1 MPPKIEWSTA
11 DKQRILLEKLAA
23 GWSVERACEF
33 VGISVKTYEYWRSG
47 SKGAGGAMNAQQF
60 RDAAERIRSK
70 QSGEHFS
77 EVPDFE
83 TFSKVYMGNRLF
95 DHHQQWLDLLEGR
108 DPRNLHPSQTYIPGR
123 KNLLLINTPPHHA
136 KSEMFC
142 QNYVTWRIVQDPNI
156 RVLLVSASA
165 DRAKKNLDGIKNR
178 LDKDMLVY
186 KQLKDDFAPA
196 EGYNGNGARWQADMI
211 LVNPDIRP
219 RNVSGHPTVQ
229 ALGIRKKIY
238 GARADLIIL
247 DDCADLDNAHEFPK
261 QIEWIQSII
270 GSRLEPGTGK
280 LIIVGTRL
288 AAQDLYSEIRKPEWY
303 VTGESPFTYL
313 SQPAVLEMHDDP
325 EDWVTLWP
333 KTNVEPMGLDKVEPD
348 EQGLYPMWNGPALAE
363 KRNQMS
369 AETWSRVYMQAQISQ
384 STTFTQAEI
393 DGCTNGGRLPGVIVP
408 GFPGVRPEGMAGLYV
423 VAGLDPAATN
433 YTAMVVVGAD
443 LSTGR
448 RYVLDVW
455 NQHGALP
462 AQTAAV
468 MKEWTRRYGVNEWR
482 IESNAYQASILQDE
496 DLRTWMASRGVRMS
510 AHTTGKNKWDTQWGV
525 ATMANLFKGHEQ
537 GHNAIELPSRRN
549 HAGIQAL
556 VEQLVAWYPTP
567 TMNKAPVQDCVM
579 ALWFCE
585 IRCRELLDFQDGSAH
600 WDAGWLSERE
610 REEQVVINIDWY
622 QASQGFSSMPDLPEP
637 TIVNDARWWEG

>member
-1 MPPKIEWSTA
+1 
-11 DKQRILLEKLAA
+11 
-23 GWSVERACEF
+23 
-33 VGISVKTYEYWRSG
+33 
-47 SKGAGGAMNAQQF
+47 
-60 RDAAERIRSK
+60 
-70 QSGEHFS
+70 
-77 EVPDFE
+77 
-83 TFSKVYMGNRLF
+83 
-95 DHHQQWLDLLEGR
+95 
-108 DPRNLHPSQTYIPGR
+108 
-123 KNLLLINTPPHHA
+123 
-136 KSEMFC
+136 MFC
-142 QNYVTWRIVQDPNI
+142 QNYVVWRIVQDPNI
-156 RVLLVSASA
+156 RILLVSASA

-186 KQLKDDFAPA
+186 KQLKDDFAPP
-196 EGYNGNGARWQADMI
+196 EGYNSSNAKWQSDMI

-303 VTGESPFTYL
+303 VTGESPYTYL
-313 SQPAVLEMHDDP
+313 SQPAVLEMAEDP
-325 EDWVTLWP
+325 KDWKTLWP
-333 KTNVEPMGLDKVEPD
+333 WTNVEPMGLEKVEPN
-348 EQGLYPMWNGPALAE
+348 ESGLYPMWNGPALAE

-443 LSTGR
+443 LSSGR
-448 RYVLDVW
+448 RYLLDVW

-525 ATMANLFKGHEQ
+525 ATMASLFKGFEQ
-537 GHNAIELPSRRN
+537 GHNAIELPSRRH
-549 HAGIQAL
+549 HAGVQAL

-567 TMNKAPVQDCVM
+567 NMNRAPTQDCVM
-579 ALWFCE
+579 ALWFTE
-585 IRCRELLDFQDGSAH
+585 IRCRELLDFQDGSSH

-610 REEQVVINIDWY
+610 RSEQVVINIDAY
-622 QASQGFSSMPDLPEP
+622 SASQGAHTEFAQLDEP
-637 TIVNDARWWEG
+637 QIINSARWWE

>member
-333 KTNVEPMGLDKVEPD
+333 WTNVEPMGLDKVEPN